1 MIRKMSIDVSIR
13 RLAGSSGFETLILT
27 LTLLTCLGESGI
39 LSEAETVHVY
49 YGYVPPT
56 IRSAYEASD
65 DGMVFA
71 TPNTWRPPRLEIV
84 GVNDSTTVNIYDL
97 RRKVLL
103 VSFRIDR
110 MQLRSLELAN
120 ETYFKAVSDKPI
132 AALLS
137 GGGRVC
143 TWGATEV
150 RAMRATFYPSTDGGF
165 CGKEFVYI
173 AAPTS
178 LESPQMNAYNIFA
191 VEDAH
196 VTIYDIEGKVTELE
210 ASANSFKKVSL
221 KEGRVYRVV
230 SSGRILV
237 SGLDMECFS
246 YLPSVTGGFV
256 GRHFVGSLPSIGR
269 ESFLVVAMQDCE
281 VHIWDVRRPAW
292 HMGLFGPDLKK
303 SLRAGEYWF
312 NSSIAGQT
320 PLRIDSTGDVTVLM
334 GCGGANWGDPPLG
347 NLSVPE
353 NFGDDISLIGMK
365 PGQTLGFFAPTQ
377 AVIFS
382 AADGVV
388 TIDGIPVDMKEDEY
402 RVVLHGIHTVTGNV
416 PVLVEVLGNA
426 NTWASWD
433 PHIRYGYDNW
443 CSYLVSVRSLE
454 VSYPPLP
461 PIRGF
466 IEVVPFLAIGISV
479 CIIIA
484 AALLF
489 MKRRRLAKF
498 HNPHAFGI

>member
-1 MIRKMSIDVSIR
+1 MSIDVRIR

-27 LTLLTCLGESGI
+27 LTLLTCLGENGTPC
-39 LSEAETVHVY
+39 EAETVYVY

-56 IRSAYEASD
+56 IRSVYEESD

-71 TPNTWRPPRLEIV
+71 TPNTWRPPRLDII
-84 GVNDSTTVNIYDL
+84 GVNDSTTVSIYDL
-97 RRKVLL
+97 GRKAPL
-103 VSFRIDR
+103 VSFKVDR
-110 MQLRSLELAN
+110 MQLHSWELAN
-120 ETYFKAVSDKPI
+120 ETYFKVVSDKPI

-143 TWGATEV
+143 AWGATQV
-150 RAMRATFYPSTDGGF
+150 RAMHATFYPSTDGGF
-165 CGKEFVYI
+165 CGREFMYI
-173 AAPTS
+173 AAPTF

-196 VTIYDIEGKVTELE
+196 VTIYDIEGEVTKLE
-210 ASANSFKKVSL
+210 ASANSFIKVSL

-230 SSGRILV
+230 STGRILV

-256 GRHFVGSLPSIGR
+256 GRHFVGSLLSIGR
-269 ESFLVVAMQDCE
+269 ESFMVVAMQDCE
-281 VHIWDVRRPAW
+281 VHIWDLKRPAW

-312 NSSIAGQT
+312 DSSIAGQT
-320 PLRIDSTGDVTVLM
+320 PLRIDSTGDTSVLM
-334 GCGGANWGDPPLG
+334 GAGGANWGDPPLG

-353 NFGDDISLIGMK
+353 NLGDDVSFIGMK
-365 PGQTLGFFAPTQ
+365 PGETLGFFAPTQ

-382 AADGVV
+382 AADGFV
-388 TIDGIPVDMKEDEY
+388 TIDGIPVDMEEDEY
-402 RVVLHGIHTVTGNV
+402 RIVLHGIHTITGNI
-416 PVLVEVLGNA
+416 PILVEVLGSA

-443 CSYLVSVRSLE
+443 CSYLVSVQSLE
-454 VSYPPLP
+454 VAYPPAP
-461 PIRGF
+461 SIGGF

-479 CIIIA
+479 CIIVA
-484 AALLF
+484 AAFLF
-489 MKRRRLAKF
+489 MKRRRRRLAKT
-498 HNPHAFGI
+498 HNP